1 MDKTKLKF
9 INRHDFIV
17 ISNKE
22 RQRIGKQYL
31 STCPLNQRDFGKELF
46 FNTKYSIPGIARRED
61 FLQDT
66 SLLPIGFV
74 PYTKCC
80 GQRLRI
86 AAAVY
91 MTEVEEVVCPEKTL
105 RMPFIPRNKCMSAL
119 AHINK
124 WAAAQTL
131 PLGVL
136 GSAGLEIFTGIP
148 YTDEDS
154 DLDLLMK
161 ACSFSHIKKI
171 YDQLQVISRIYAVSL
186 DLEISLPNGYGVKA
200 AELFMDTKTVLGK
213 SLKDVVLLKREEILC
228 LIN

>member
-1 MDKTKLKF
+1 MDETKLKF

-31 STCPLNQRDFGKELF
+31 SACPLNQRDFGKEVF
-46 FNTKYSIPGIARRED
+46 FNTKYSIPGIARREESS
-61 FLQDT
+61 QDR
-66 SLLPIGFV
+66 SLLPVGFV
-74 PYTKCC
+74 PCTKYC

-91 MTEVEEVVCPEKTL
+91 MTEVEDVVCPEKIL

-119 AHINK
+119 ADINA
-124 WAAAQTL
+124 WAAAQSL
-131 PLGVL
+131 SLGVL
-136 GSAGLEIFTGIP
+136 GSAGLEIFTGVP
-148 YTDEDS
+148 YTDKDS
-154 DLDLLMK
+154 DLDLLMN
-161 ACSFSHIKKI
+161 ACSFFHIKKI
-171 YDQLQVISRIYAVSL
+171 YDQLQAISRIYAVSL

-200 AELFMDTKTVLGK
+200 AELFMETRTVLGK
-213 SLKDVVLLKREEILC
+213 SLQDVVLLKREEILC